1 MAKAKVMKD
10 RERIETQSSN
20 FLVSIYRQENHSW
33 QGVIQWLDT
42 GKKVHFRSQ
51 LEMIMLMQEAMES
64 KNGADQGFRS
74 WKSLDGVD
82 AIG

>member
-1 MAKAKVMKD
+1 MRNKVMKD
-10 RERIETQSSN
+10 QERYETQSSN

-42 GKKVHFRSQ
+42 GKKIHFRSQ
-51 LEMIMLMQEAMES
+51 LEMIMLMQEALTEKGVS
-64 KNGADQGFRS
+64 KEEVRS
-74 WKSLDGVD
+74 WKAHKGID